1 MASLK
6 EVKGRITS
14 VNNTLKITSAM
25 RMIASVKLHRSQLAA
40 AGLGPYQ
47 KALKEIFIETVAG
60 QNSFKSVY
68 TENRPV
74 KRIAIVALSS
84 NSSLCGSFNSNIEKA
99 VNGAIEEY
107 KSLGMT
113 NIMLFPIGKK
123 ISKSLIHQKYSVASI
138 DHSVVD
144 KPTYSQC
151 SKVAYD
157 LMTIFREKRVDRIEL
172 IYNHFKSVASQVV
185 MREIFLPVSTLSEE
199 RCKPTDYIFEPDR
212 EKIIDEL
219 IDKVLIFKIFAIL
232 RDSNA
237 AEHAARTVAMQ
248 LASDN
253 ASKLI
258 QELTVQYNKT
268 RQQAIT
274 NELLDIMG
282 GIAR

>member
-25 RMIASVKLHRSQLAA
+25 RMISSVKLHRSQLAA

-47 KALKEIFIETVAG
+47 RALKEIFIETVAG
-60 QNSFKSVY
+60 QANIKSVY

-74 KRIAIVALSS
+74 KRIAIVVLSS
-84 NSSLCGSFNSNIEKA
+84 NSSLCGSFNANIEK
-99 VNGAIEEY
+99 VLKGVIDEY
-107 KSLGMT
+107 KSLGNM

-123 ISKSLIHQKYSVASI
+123 ISKNLIHQKYSVESI
-138 DHSVVD
+138 DHSIVD
-144 KPTYSQC
+144 KPTYTQC
-151 SKVAYD
+151 SKLAYD
-157 LMTIFREKRVDRIEL
+157 LMSLFREKRVDRIEL
-172 IYNHFKSVASQVV
+172 IYNHFKSIASQVV
-185 MREIFLPVSTLSEE
+185 TREIFLPVNSLNEVRSN
-199 RCKPTDYIFEPDR
+199 PSDYIFEPGR
-212 EKIIDEL
+212 EIIVEEL
-219 IDKVLIFKIFAIL
+219 IDKVLSFKIFAII

>member
-25 RMIASVKLHRSQLAA
+25 RMISSVKLHRSQIAA
-40 AGLGPYQ
+40 AGMGPYQ
-47 KALKEIFIETVAG
+47 KALKEIFIETAAG
-60 QNSFKSVY
+60 QNDLKSAY
-68 TENRPV
+68 MDNRKI
-74 KRIAIVALSS
+74 KRVAIVAISS
-84 NSSLCGSFNSNIEKA
+84 NSSLCGAFNANIEKA
-99 VNGAIEEY
+99 VKSAIEEY
-107 KSLGMT
+107 ISLGKE

-123 ISKSLIHQKYSVASI
+123 ISKSLVNHKYPVESI
-138 DHSVVD
+138 NAGIAD
-144 KPTYSQC
+144 KPTYTLCSQLA
-151 SKVAYD
+151 SD
-157 LMTIFREKRVDRIEL
+157 LMSLFKNKNVDRVEL
-172 IYNHFKSVASQVV
+172 IYNHFKTTANQEVT
-185 MREIFLPVSTLSEE
+185 REIFLPLNSMNEE
-199 RCKPTDYIFEPDR
+199 RGNPSDYIFEPAK
-212 EKIIDEL
+212 ETIINEL
-219 IDKVLIFKIFAIL
+219 IDKVLTFKIFAII

-248 LASDN
+248 IASDN
-253 ASKLI
+253 ATKLI

>member
-25 RMIASVKLHRSQLAA
+25 RMISSVKLHRSQLAA
-40 AGLGPYQ
+40 AAISPYQ
-47 KALKEIFIETVAG
+47 RALKEIFIETVAG
-60 QNSFKSVY
+60 QANIKSVY
-68 TENRPV
+68 SENRQV

-84 NSSLCGSFNSNIEKA
+84 NSSLCGAFNANIEKA
-99 VNGAIEEY
+99 VKSVIEEY
-107 KSLGMT
+107 KKLGKE
-113 NIMLFPIGKK
+113 NILLFPLGKK
-123 ISKSLIHQKYSVASI
+123 ISKTLTHQKYTIEIIDYSI
-138 DHSVVD
+138 AD

-151 SKVAYD
+151 SQLANN
-157 LMTIFREKRVDRIEL
+157 LMSLFREKKVDRIEL
-172 IYNHFKSVASQVV
+172 IYNHFKTIATQVV
-185 MREIFLPVSTLSEE
+185 TREIFLPVKPSGEE
-199 RCKPTDYIFEPDR
+199 KSNPTDYIFEPDR
-212 EKIIDEL
+212 EIIAKEL
-219 IDKVLIFKIFAIL
+219 IDKVLTFKIFAIL

-253 ASKLI
+253 ATKLI
-258 QELTVQYNKT
+258 QDLTVQYNKT